1 MPPEAQTMLLYQL
14 FLFCFP
20 RIAKVWGLFNKKAQA
35 WSVGQRLVWEEIQNK
50 VYAIKGPIIWIHA
63 ASYGEF
69 EQGLPII
76 EAIKLKYPK
85 HQIWLTFF
93 SPSGY
98 EHRKNDPSVDFVTYL
113 PLDGPINAA
122 RFIELVNPKLVV
134 FIKYEF
140 WYYYLKEANAHQ
152 IPVVLASAIF
162 RSNQLFFKWYGGWYT
177 KMLSLFTHIMVQD
190 LDSYQLLATLVDE
203 NKLSI
208 TGDTRF
214 DRVIQNANEA
224 TQIEWIKWLSP
235 HKNIIAG
242 STWEEDERILSKAT
256 AHFTQLNWIIVPH
269 LVDAKNIQAC
279 KARFPNA
286 ITLTAFVQAGIPQTK
301 PIILIVDCIGL
312 LRTLYQYAFVS
323 YVGGGLDKEGVHN
336 VLEPAAFGMPVIW
349 GYNDIKYREAIGLR
363 NDGGGFSIQNEAGLV
378 MHLNELMQPGSYYER
393 ISNKAKEYIQENA
406 GATAKTLSLIT
417 PYLDAASI

>member
-1 MPPEAQTMLLYQL
+1 M
-14 FLFCFP
+14 
-20 RIAKVWGLFNKKAQA
+20 
-35 WSVGQRLVWEEIQNK
+35 GQSLVWEEIQSRL
-50 VYAIKGPIIWIHA
+50 YAIKGPIIWIHA

-76 EAIKLKYPK
+76 EAINLKYPK

-113 PLDGPINAA
+113 PLDGPKNAA
-122 RFIELVNPKLVV
+122 KFIELVNPKLIV

-140 WYYYLKEANAHQ
+140 WYYYLNEAKANH

-162 RSNQLFFKWYGGWYT
+162 RSNQLFFKWYGGWYR

-190 LDSYQLLATLVDE
+190 AISYQLVAPLLE
-203 NKLSI
+203 KNKLSI

-214 DRVIQNANEA
+214 DRVIQNANQA
-224 TQIEWIKWLSP
+224 TEIDWRKLLSP

-279 KARFPNA
+279 KKRFPNA
-286 ITLTAFVQAGIPQTK
+286 ITLTAFVHAGIAQTK

-323 YVGGGLDKEGVHN
+323 YVGGGLGKEGVHN

-363 NDGGGFSIQNEAGLV
+363 NNGGGFSIQNETGLV
-378 MHLNELMQPGSYYER
+378 MHLNELMQPGSYYQ
-393 ISNKAKEYIQENA
+393 NTCNMAKEYIQENA
-406 GATAKTLSLIT
+406 GATTKTLSIIT